1 MKVKLKKDKMDNAF
15 SYRGFS
21 IEDWAALNKG
31 KTVEVDKIS
40 KHAVNF
46 VEEVKGVK
54 VKTKVNEGD
63 K

>member
-1 MKVKLKKDKMDNAF
+1 MDNAF

-40 KHAVNF
+40 KHAVDF